1 MPVKDTI
8 QSRRGSSAQWS
19 AANPILAEGEIGYDS
34 TTKQIKVGDGVTNWN
49 ALAYS
54 TPVVSSVAYTSQTL
68 TDGQKQ
74 QARINIGWIDI
85 SLDGG
90 NASSIYDAIDGGTA

>member
-1 MPVKDTI
+1 L
-8 QSRRGSSAQWS
+8 G
-19 AANPILAEGEIGYDS
+19 
-34 TTKQIKVGDGVTNWN
+34 
-49 ALAYS
+49 YS